1 MKKVRCKVSGSE
13 LVTTT
18 FSKDKMDSK
27 LSGFRSTEMFSF
39 KSCNVRS
46 GRDEDPNGEEP
57 PDKTGRGDH
66 DCENAVLPEDT
77 AGTTQRRRERRW

>member
-1 MKKVRCKVSGSE
+1 MSNQAVKVSRVDFFTYRNKKGGES
-13 LVTTT
+13 
-18 FSKDKMDSK
+18 
-27 LSGFRSTEMFSF
+27 EMFSF